1 MSQVA
6 ILHEG
11 DEPGNVTEITYEDL
25 LRRVCR
31 VANAMK
37 ELGVKKGDFVT
48 LYMPMVPDAAVAM
61 LACARLGAPHSVV
74 FAGFS
79 AEALRDRIVV
89 SSVRLCPGERI
100 EEYQNL
106 PKRGAGGVVSQI
118 SQAGGFVAF
127 CLWRAGGV
135 QKQATIVEPCTIHR
149 SMKRV
154 VFAAGFCSWRRVS
167 SLVPF
172 RPPPF

>member
-1 MSQVA
+1 MLYTASKTQPPTAAYADTFCLLRVVWSPGCGTTQQAQVA

-11 DEPGNVTEITYEDL
+11 DEPGVVTEITYEDL
-25 LRRVCR
+25 LQRVCR

-48 LYMPMVPDAAVAM
+48 LYMPMVPEAAVAM

-89 SSVRLCPGERI
+89 SVSVRLCPGGR
-100 EEYQNL
+100 
-106 PKRGAGGVVSQI
+106 RG
-118 SQAGGFVAF
+118 
-127 CLWRAGGV
+127 
-135 QKQATIVEPCTIHR
+135 
-149 SMKRV
+149 
-154 VFAAGFCSWRRVS
+154 SWVK
-167 SLVPF
+167 L
-172 RPPPF
+172 

>member
-1 MSQVA
+1 MPTLMGTRVDRLHGDGCGEPPPTMAQVA

-11 DEPGNVTEITYEDL
+11 DEPGVVTEITYEDL
-25 LRRVCR
+25 LQRVCR

-89 SSVRLCPGERI
+89 SVRLCPGERI
-100 EEYQNL
+100 G
-106 PKRGAGGVVSQI
+106 RGGGVVS
-118 SQAGGFVAF
+118 
-127 CLWRAGGV
+127 
-135 QKQATIVEPCTIHR
+135 
-149 SMKRV
+149 RV
-154 VFAAGFCSWRRVS
+154 PGDPSI
-167 SLVPF
+167 
-172 RPPPF
+172 

>member
-1 MSQVA
+1 MMITQVA

-11 DEPGNVTEITYEDL
+11 DQPGVVTEITYEEL
-25 LRRVCR
+25 LQQVCR

-48 LYMPMVPDAAVAM
+48 LYMPMVPEAAVAM

-89 SSVRLCPGERI
+89 SYSVLAVQYGVLE
-100 EEYQNL
+100 
-106 PKRGAGGVVSQI
+106 AGD
-118 SQAGGFVAF
+118 
-127 CLWRAGGV
+127 LHLRAGRNGGIADFCFAHTSAA
-135 QKQATIVEPCTIHR
+135 KLGASC
-149 SMKRV
+149 SGRV
-154 VFAAGFCSWRRVS
+154 T
-167 SLVPF
+167 
-172 RPPPF
+172 

>member
-1 MSQVA
+1 MA

-11 DEPGNVTEITYEDL
+11 DEPGVVTEITYEDL
-25 LRRVCR
+25 LGRVCR

-48 LYMPMVPDAAVAM
+48 LYMPMVPEAAIAM

-89 SSVRLCPGERI
+89 S
-100 EEYQNL
+100 
-106 PKRGAGGVVSQI
+106 KRAGLALSRSCLYGCEDFIAKHAVHIYMYVC
-118 SQAGGFVAF
+118 GGFRESSPLGRGSGTFFVSDA
-127 CLWRAGGV
+127 RA
-135 QKQATIVEPCTIHR
+135 R
-149 SMKRV
+149 S
-154 VFAAGFCSWRRVS
+154 A
-167 SLVPF
+167 
-172 RPPPF
+172 

>member
-1 MSQVA
+1 MA

-11 DEPGNVTEITYEDL
+11 DEPGVVTEITYEDL

-31 VANAMK
+31 VANAMT

-48 LYMPMVPDAAVAM
+48 LYMPMVPEAAVAM

-89 SSVRLCPGERI
+89 RLCCVFSCVLERKPSCEKPG
-100 EEYQNL
+100 
-106 PKRGAGGVVSQI
+106 RG
-118 SQAGGFVAF
+118 F
-127 CLWRAGGV
+127 
-135 QKQATIVEPCTIHR
+135 VEPCLSELREILGSLLR
-149 SMKRV
+149 RGV
-154 VFAAGFCSWRRVS
+154 CVCSGR
-167 SLVPF
+167 
-172 RPPPF
+172 